1 MHLFEVIIAFRDQ
14 LLSSFDTMHTVN
26 HSPLAGLPLI
36 DDCQLSEMLGE
47 PVLSEGS
54 LDLHHAFISHLSDA
68 TTWFTICNIH
78 LLSVW
83 VVGVGP
89 EFGASGQ
96 IGPLSFPFLVRGVFF
111 VVVGVVLLLLHLR
124 GCLLGSS
131 LLALLGRHREIR
143 KQSLTPKALRK
154 KVDGLNFSFLV
165 YAA

>member
-1 MHLFEVIIAFRDQ
+1 MHLFEVIIAFLDQ

-54 LDLHHAFISHLSDA
+54 LDLHHAFLSHLSDA

-78 LLSVW
+78 LLSVR
-83 VVGVGP
+83 VLGVGP
-89 EFGASGQ
+89 VFGATRQ
-96 IGPLSFPFLVRGVFF
+96 IGPWSLFRLLVRGVFF
-111 VVVGVVLLLLHLR
+111 VVVALLLLHLR
-124 GCLLGSS
+124 GCLGSS

>member
-1 MHLFEVIIAFRDQ
+1 MHLFEVIIAFPDQ
-14 LLSSFDTMHTVN
+14 LLSSSDTMHTVN

-89 EFGASGQ
+89 EFGASRQ
-96 IGPLSFPFLVRGVFF
+96 IGPLSLFPFLVRGVFF
-111 VVVGVVLLLLHLR
+111 VAVVVLLLHLR

-143 KQSLTPKALRK
+143 NLSLTISVFA
-154 KVDGLNFSFLV
+154 
-165 YAA
+165 

>member
-1 MHLFEVIIAFRDQ
+1 
-14 LLSSFDTMHTVN
+14 MHTVN

-68 TTWFTICNIH
+68 TAWFTICNIH

-83 VVGVGP
+83 VVGLGP
-89 EFGASGQ
+89 KSGATRQ
-96 IGPLSFPFLVRGVFF
+96 IGPLSLFPFLVRGVFL
-111 VVVGVVLLLLHLR
+111 VVVVVLLLHLR
-124 GCLLGSS
+124 GCLLGFSS
-131 LLALLGRHREIR
+131 ILALLGRHREIR